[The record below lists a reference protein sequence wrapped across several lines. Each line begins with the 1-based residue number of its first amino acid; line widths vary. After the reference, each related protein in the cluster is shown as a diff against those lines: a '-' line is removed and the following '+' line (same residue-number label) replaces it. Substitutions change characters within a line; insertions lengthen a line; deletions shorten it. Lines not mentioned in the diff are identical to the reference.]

1 MKGLKAFRRVFSALF
16 LSTLLA
22 ITNVSGFASAVETEP
37 YRMRVSPAK
46 AELGELIPGKTYTGT
61 FTVEN
66 TGSSKIGYKATPS
79 SYTVSDELYTSDFE
93 HATDYNHIID
103 WVTVSPESGN
113 LEPGEKAEV
122 SYTVK
127 VPNNA
132 PSGGQYAA
140 ILIQMIEPESEAA
153 GTAVTATKQ
162 IGFVLYSTVSGET
175 VKSAKVTNNKIPSIR
190 FNPPII
196 ASATVENTG
205 NVHISASYVLQVYS
219 LFGGEEIYSNED
231 HPTEMVILPE
241 TSRLST
247 QTWDNAPHLG
257 IFRVKQTVSVLDE
270 KSITEKIVFLCP
282 VWLLFVLLL
291 LIFCIIFWIAT
302 RIKTRK

>member
-1 MKGLKAFRRVFSALF
+1 MKGLKTFRRAFSAFF
-16 LSTLLA
+16 LSTLL
-22 ITNVSGFASAVETEP
+22 TLTSMSNFAAAAETEP

-46 AELGELIPGKTYTGT
+46 AELGELVPGKTYAGT

-66 TGSSKIGYKATPS
+66 SGSSKIGYKATPS

-93 HATDYNHIID
+93 SNTDYNYITD
-103 WVTVSPESGN
+103 WITVTPDSGD

-122 SYTVK
+122 SYTIK

-140 ILIQMIEPESEAA
+140 ILIQMIEPEEASSNS
-153 GTAVTATKQ
+153 AVTATKQ

-175 VKSAKVTNNKIPSIR
+175 VKSAKVTDNKIPSIR

-196 ASATVENTG
+196 ASAMVENTG
-205 NVHISASYVLQVYS
+205 NVHISASYTLQVNT
-219 LFGGEEIYSNED
+219 LFGGEEVYSNED
-231 HPTEMVILPE
+231 NPTEMIILPE

-270 KSITEKIVFLCP
+270 KSVTEKIVFLCP

-302 RIKTRK
+302 RIKMRK